1 MRSSGLQPQGGVPGV
16 ANNAVGGNVHH
27 AGGSIAGMAG
37 SMSLSA
43 TSNSAHKSKA
53 NISVSSGGPPTALNN

>member
-1 MRSSGLQPQGGVPGV
+1 M
-16 ANNAVGGNVHH
+16 HH

-43 TSNSAHKSKA
+43 AGNSAHKSKA
-53 NISVSSGGPPTALNN
+53 NISVSSGGPPAALNNLMADQIYPGGHLMPGQNNY